1 MRKVISLILLYIFLI
16 SNTSFG
22 ELLRLPTLIHHYF
35 EHSKMDNLNIIE
47 FLNEHYSN
55 QISHQDDKHHDHENL
70 PFKNVN
76 NQTLQLFSITQHSI
90 YSVNHNFIDKENP
103 PKIIFITPP
112 YSNTYLNS
120 IWQPPRFS

>member
-1 MRKVISLILLYIFLI
+1 MV
-16 SNTSFG
+16 NTSFG

-35 EHSKMDNLNIIE
+35 EHSELDNYNFIE
-47 FLNEHYSN
+47 FLCEHYTK

-76 NQTLQLFSITQHSI
+76 NHTLQLFSIAQHSI
-90 YSVNHNFIDKENP
+90 YSIDHIFLDRENP
-103 PKIIFITPP
+103 PKILFVNPP
-112 YSNTYLNS
+112 YSNTYLDN